1 MSAPTRP
8 SKAVLVAAWA
18 FPVMVLGQFAL
29 LAGIPVAIVLAR
41 TPRSRAPRSRAA
53 RWWSGL
59 MAAGYVVPLAVWLLG
74 PSTAPSLSKSL
85 SPVATGVITAV
96 GAVAAV
102 GLHLVRR
109 RAAAPVGSR
118 PAPRTPSTT
127 S

>member
-18 FPVMVLGQFAL
+18 FPLMVAGQFAL

-41 TPRSRAPRSRAA
+41 TLRSPAA

-59 MAAGYVVPLAVWLLG
+59 MAAAYVIPLAVWLLG

-85 SPVATGVITAV
+85 SPVATGVVAAT
-96 GAVAAV
+96 GAVAAA

>member
-1 MSAPTRP
+1 MSTPIRP

-29 LAGIPVAIVLAR
+29 LGGIPVAIVLAR
-41 TPRSRAPRSRAA
+41 TLRSRDA

-59 MAAGYVVPLAVWLLG
+59 MAAAYVIPLAVWLLG
-74 PSTAPSLSKSL
+74 PSSAPSLSKFL
-85 SPVATGVITAV
+85 SPVATGVV
-96 GAVAAV
+96 VAAGV
-102 GLHLVRR
+102 VAAARLQFVRR

-118 PAPRTPSTT
+118 PAPGTPSAT

>member
-41 TPRSRAPRSRAA
+41 TLRSRAA

-59 MAAGYVVPLAVWLLG
+59 TAAAYVVPLAIWLLG

-85 SPVATGVITAV
+85 SPVATGVITTV

>member
-1 MSAPTRP
+1 MSTPTRP

-41 TPRSRAPRSRAA
+41 TPRSRAA

-59 MAAGYVVPLAVWLLG
+59 MAAAYVVPLAVWLLG

-96 GAVAAV
+96 GAAAAV

-118 PAPRTPSTT
+118 PAPRSPSAT

>member
-18 FPVMVLGQFAL
+18 FPVMVAGQFAL

-41 TPRSRAPRSRAA
+41 TPRSRAA

-59 MAAGYVVPLAVWLLG
+59 MAVAYVIPLAVWLLG

-85 SPVATGVITAV
+85 SPVATGVVAAA
-96 GAVAAV
+96 GAVAAA

-109 RAAAPVGSR
+109 RAAAPAGSR
-118 PAPRTPSTT
+118 PAPGTPSPT

>member
-18 FPVMVLGQFAL
+18 FPIFVLGQFAL
-29 LAGIPVAIVLAR
+29 IAGIPVAIVVAR
-41 TPRSRAPRSRAA
+41 TLRSRAA

-59 MAAGYVVPLAVWLLG
+59 MAAAYVVPLAVWLLG

-85 SPVATGVITAV
+85 SPWATGVITAAGV
-96 GAVAAV
+96 VAAG

-109 RAAAPVGSR
+109 RAAAPVGDR
-118 PAPRTPSTT
+118 PAPGARSAT
-127 S
+127 SRR

>member
-41 TPRSRAPRSRAA
+41 TLRSHAA

-59 MAAGYVVPLAVWLLG
+59 TAAAYVVPLAIWLLG

-85 SPVATGVITAV
+85 SPVATGVVTAV

>member
-1 MSAPTRP
+1 MSTPTRP

-18 FPVMVLGQFAL
+18 FPIFVLGQFAL
-29 LAGIPVAIVLAR
+29 IAGIPVAIVLAR
-41 TPRSRAPRSRAA
+41 TLRSRAA
-53 RWWSGL
+53 RWWSALAG
-59 MAAGYVVPLAVWLLG
+59 AAYVIPLAVWLLG

-85 SPVATGVITAV
+85 SPVATGVITVAGV
-96 GAVAAV
+96 VAAA

-118 PAPRTPSTT
+118 PAPGAAT

>member
-1 MSAPTRP
+1 MSVPTRP

-41 TPRSRAPRSRAA
+41 TLRSRTA

-59 MAAGYVVPLAVWLLG
+59 MAAAYVVPLAVWLAG

-85 SPVATGVITAV
+85 SPVAVGVVTAV
-96 GAVAAV
+96 GAVAAA

-109 RAAAPVGSR
+109 RAATPVGSR
-118 PAPRTPSTT
+118 PAPETRSAT